1 MRSEVRIL
9 PEALERARRASYLA
23 SLHVREQNN
32 RTNAV
37 PSTDEEADGGKA
49 HSETAD
55 QGQRIA
61 PFFEAAKR
69 GTKGAS
75 PCSAFRLTDDA
86 VIYIDPDPEKDQIKI
101 CARLEVAAYTRGV
114 VAMIGGGCLS
124 GPRLY
129 RARMGQ

>member
-61 PFFEAAKR
+61 PFFEAR
-69 GTKGAS
+69 
-75 PCSAFRLTDDA
+75 
-86 VIYIDPDPEKDQIKI
+86 Q
-101 CARLEVAAYTRGV
+101 TRYERRF
-114 VAMIGGGCLS
+114 AMFCI
-124 GPRLY
+124 P
-129 RARMGQ
+129 AD